1 MADGSPQ
8 TIDRIQVE
16 FSTNLENLIT
26 GIYTAENLLDSLNGS
41 FARSEEASQTW
52 VATMSQTGTA
62 VAASSEG
69 FATLAANI
77 D

>member
-1 MADGSPQ
+1 MANGSPQ

-52 VATMSQTGTA
+52 IATMEKTGTA
-62 VAASSEG
+62 AAASADG
-69 FATLAANI
+69 FTTLAAGI